1 MNRMFR
7 EMKMQYPTELFVY
20 MDNILIATDDNL
32 THHQQIIHQVLD
44 KLEKESY
51 FLRPAKCEFE
61 KERVNYLGVIISRER
76 IHIGPLKVKGLRNW
90 PRKLSTLKQVQ
101 STLGILG
108 YQRPFIPGF
117 AHIARPLTNL
127 LKKGVNFLWTNT
139 HSEAVEKLIN
149 ITLNDPILYCPD
161 PLKQFI
167 LEVNAS
173 AFTMGAIL
181 YQEHEGTK
189 RKRPVGYHSQT
200 FNPAERNNDIYH
212 REFLAIIH
220 SLENWRHLLVRSP
233 HPVIVLTDHNNL
245 QYWHH
250 PQRINR

>member
-1 MNRMFR
+1 MFFGLTNSPTTFQQTMNCMFR

-20 MDNILIATDDNL
+20 MDDILVATDDNL
-32 THHQQIIHQVLD
+32 TRHRQIVHQVLD

-51 FLRPAKCEFE
+51 FLRPAKCEFK
-61 KERVNYLGVIISRER
+61 KERVDYLGVVISRER
-76 IHIGPLKVKGLRNW
+76 IHIDPLKVEGLRNW
-90 PRKLSTLKQVQ
+90 PRKLSTLKQVR

-108 YQRPFIPGF
+108 YQRLFIPGF

-127 LKKGVNFLWTNT
+127 LKKGANFLWTNA

-149 ITLNDPILYCPD
+149 ITLNDPILYHPD

-167 LEVNAS
+167 LEVDAS
-173 AFTMGAIL
+173 AFATGAIL

-200 FNPAERNNDIYH
+200 FNPAE
-212 REFLAIIH
+212 
-220 SLENWRHLLVRSP
+220 
-233 HPVIVLTDHNNL
+233 
-245 QYWHH
+245 
-250 PQRINR
+250 

>member
-20 MDNILIATDDNL
+20 MDDILVATIDNL
-32 THHQQIIHQVLD
+32 TRHRQIVHQVLD

-61 KERVNYLGVIISRER
+61 KERVNYLGVVISRER
-76 IHIGPLKVKGLRNW
+76 IHIDPLKVEGLRNW

-127 LKKGVNFLWTNT
+127 LKKGANFLWTNA

-149 ITLNDPILYCPD
+149 ITLNDPILYHPD

-167 LEVNAS
+167 LEVDAS
-173 AFTMGAIL
+173 AFTTGAIL

-189 RKRPVGYHSQT
+189 RKRLVGYHSQT
-200 FNPAERNNDIYH
+200 FNLAERNYDIYD
-212 REFLAIIH
+212 REFLAIIRG
-220 SLENWRHLLVRSP
+220 LENWRHLLVRSP

-245 QYWHH
+245 QYWCH
-250 PQRINR
+250 PQ